1 MTFSYPDFFAAAVP
15 VSSLSFSAD
24 YIQGK
29 DANNYFHLWNEGEAK
44 QSPND
49 AKRLESFCA
58 RVREMGGDFRIGT
71 FPNEGHNAWD
81 AAWRDEAVWD
91 WMFSKRRGVRNASP
105 STPGRV
111 PDPTRRAGREENH
124 AENAESAE
132 NAASRPPAVT
142 ASKPGRDARTGPE
155 RALDGLDGTAYVS
168 ASPVSAGDW
177 VQVEWSAPVQGRI
190 EVRTGLS
197 DGTQRLSKGR
207 VEVSA
212 DGRMW
217 SRVGTVSGK
226 TGVCA
231 FQQRTGIR
239 FLRLLPEPRLPE
251 PLAVREIAVK
261 P

>member
-1 MTFSYPDFFAAAVP
+1 M
-15 VSSLSFSAD
+15 
-24 YIQGK
+24 
-29 DANNYFHLWNEGEAK
+29 
-44 QSPND
+44 
-49 AKRLESFCA
+49 
-58 RVREMGGDFRIGT
+58 
-71 FPNEGHNAWD
+71 
-81 AAWRDEAVWD
+81 
-91 WMFSKRRGVRNASP
+91 RNASP
-105 STPGRV
+105 STPGRI

-155 RALDGLDGTAYVS
+155 RAADGLDGTAYVS

-177 VQVEWSAPVQGRI
+177 LQVEWSAPVQGRV

-197 DGTQRLSKGR
+197 DGTLRLSKGR
-207 VEVSA
+207 VEVSV

>member
-1 MTFSYPDFFAAAVP
+1 MEP
-15 VSSLSFSAD
+15 LRGR
-24 YIQGK
+24 QG
-29 DANNYFHLWNEGEAK
+29 AF
-44 QSPND
+44 
-49 AKRLESFCA
+49 
-58 RVREMGGDFRIGT
+58 
-71 FPNEGHNAWD
+71 
-81 AAWRDEAVWD
+81 
-91 WMFSKRRGVRNASP
+91 
-105 STPGRV
+105 
-111 PDPTRRAGREENH
+111 PTRHAVSAAERRSIGGGEENH

-132 NAASRPPAVT
+132 IRPPAVT

-168 ASPVSAGDW
+168 ASPVAAGDW

-197 DGTQRLSKGR
+197 DGTLRLSKGR
-207 VEVSA
+207 VEVSV
-212 DGRMW
+212 DGRVW
-217 SRVGTVSGK
+217 SRTGTVSQK